1 MRACGRGKAMTWH
14 ERKPRQREE
23 REERSITRSSERM
36 RWRRRSASWRDWRH
50 RKLAYTCEE
59 DQGGKMT
66 VRDAFNSALDEEMSA
81 DPSVFLWEKRLESIK
96 VHRRFVKILRIN
108 VFALICRLRKH
119 DHIGTLTA
127 FSFYPQASF
136 TGISVGAA
144 YQGLRP
150 VIEFM
155 TFNFSMQQLVSARQV
170 LCLDR
175 SRRPGRLL
183 LLLGVD
189 KYRVIKP
196 RGQHQGAASRRAHHR
211 RPRHGRR
218 LRGLWRC
225 LGCLAPP
232 ESEGS
237 VRDAGGWDVAE
248 QLDGD
253 ELVAP
258 PPLSRA
264 GIASP
269 SSSPLLPVALQHHGA
284 RISGR

>member
-1 MRACGRGKAMTWH
+1 VLPGGTEIAAC
-14 ERKPRQREE
+14 
-23 REERSITRSSERM
+23 
-36 RWRRRSASWRDWRH
+36 
-50 RKLAYTCEE
+50 
-59 DQGGKMT
+59 
-66 VRDAFNSALDEEMSA
+66 
-81 DPSVFLWEKRLESIK
+81 SVTFHHGLLLIVVIYLGQCNIAIK
-96 VHRRFVKILRIN
+96 ICTFFV
-108 VFALICRLRKH
+108 
-119 DHIGTLTA
+119 
-127 FSFYPQASF
+127 
-136 TGISVGAA
+136 
-144 YQGLRP
+144 
-150 VIEFM
+150 
-155 TFNFSMQQLVSARQV
+155 QQLVSARQV